1 LKACTEPDVVARN
14 ANVYRDGHP
23 DGRPS
28 TYGWKI
34 GVRVTVRLAGGD
46 WAIGR
51 VHGAKYPDC
60 DLALTKV
67 PTPISY
73 TVVPQGGAPTMHEV
87 HFDNML
93 RFVDDEAEWPY
104 GAIRKLAHVR
114 SVELSSTSAVCQGQ
128 VTACAV
134 EAHGSLELYLVSW
147 VPKGNL
153 KWCRD
158 LSIED
163 MTVVPPPKYALNAV
177 VLLQRKQVKVCD
189 YNWRREADPYMVQ
202 SISTQR
208 GPYQWVAEAV
218 LSPNVNVVLTKPLH
232 DVNSY
237 VHATIGEFE
246 VKVKVTMCSCSCS

>member
-14 ANVYRDGHP
+14 ANVYRDGLP
-23 DGRPS
+23 NGQPS

-34 GVRVTVRLAGGD
+34 GVRVTVRLAGLD

-51 VHGAKYPDC
+51 IHAAQYPDY
-60 DLALTKV
+60 DMPFTRT

-73 TVVPQGGAPTMHEV
+73 TVVPQGGAATLHAV

-104 GAIRKLAHVR
+104 GAIRKLAQVQ
-114 SVELSSTSAVCQGQ
+114 SVETSSTAAVCQGQ

-134 EAHGSLELYLVSW
+134 DAHGSLELYLVSW
-147 VPKGNL
+147 VPKGTL

-163 MTVVPPPKYALNAV
+163 LTEVPPPKYALNAV
-177 VLLQRKQVKVCD
+177 VLLRRKQVKVCA
-189 YNWRREADPYMVQ
+189 YNWRRETEPYMVQ
-202 SISTQR
+202 SISTQS
-208 GPYQWVAEAV
+208 GPYEWVAEAT
-218 LSPNVNVVLTKPLH
+218 LSAYVNVVLTNPLH
-232 DVNSY
+232 DVGSY